1 MTKTKQI
8 SLVSF
13 KTESW
18 RVAIGSAKRASLKLC
33 PAAVIKNGK

>member
-1 MTKTKQI
+1 MTRTKQV
-8 SLVSF
+8 SLASF

-33 PAAVIKNGK
+33 PVAVIKYGK